1 MPDLPGPRP
10 RYHVVNKL
18 GQDMGVKPKFL
29 VYKWEEIIPAL
40 KKGEIDVIIAGM
52 AITPARALKI
62 NFSFPYADSGIMLA
76 TNSELTRDINKLEE
90 LNRQD
95 IIIAAMAET
104 VSFKLAKQLFDKANV
119 KAFKTSEEAEKAI
132 VQGSAHAYLAGMP
145 QPTYLSLRHP
155 DKVDLPLAT
164 PLLTFKAGMA
174 VRKGEQE
181 WLNFLNAWVTARQ
194 ADKWLLA
201 THKYWFS
208 SLHRSKGER
217 Q

>member
-1 MPDLPGPRP
+1 
-10 RYHVVNKL
+10 
-18 GQDMGVKPKFL
+18 MGVKPEFKL
-29 VYKWEEIIPAL
+29 YKWEEIIPAL
-40 KKGEIDVIIAGM
+40 KKGEIDVIVAGM

-62 NFSFPYADSGIMLA
+62 NFSLPYADSGIALA
-76 TNSELTRDINKLEE
+76 TNFEKTKDIKNLDE

-95 IIIAAMAET
+95 IIIAVMAET
-104 VSFKLAKQLFDKANV
+104 VSFKLANQLFDKAKV
-119 KAFKTSEEAEKAI
+119 KACKTSDEAEEAVVE
-132 VQGSAHAYLAGMP
+132 GTAHAYLAGMP
-145 QPTYLSLRHP
+145 QPRFLALRHP
-155 DKVDLPLAT
+155 DKVDFPLER

-174 VRKGEQE
+174 VQKGEQE
-181 WLNFLNAWVTARQ
+181 WLNFLNSWVTARQ